1 MALNKKSISTKFNVI
16 LKSFES
22 KRYNNLIIHTVM
34 SIYFDHVF
42 THFYV
47 PLLCER
53 MHKYVLYCGAQ
64 TVRIENKM
72 EDDSQLN
79 SKHVP

>member
-42 THFYV
+42 THFMY
-47 PLLCER
+47 
-53 MHKYVLYCGAQ
+53 LYCVSGCISMYYIAELKPF
-64 TVRIENKM
+64 VSKIKWKM
-72 EDDSQLN
+72 IPN
-79 SKHVP
+79 